1 MSQKNEKKSSRRKY
15 HIVTSLKIDVIE
27 KYYYI
32 QKKNLTENN
41 NSNNNWKSSKLS
53 KSVTENMGVADTM
66 RFGGGMRTLMT
77 WMKSK
82 ARWQGKTETV
92 KKGI

>member
-1 MSQKNEKKSSRRKY
+1 MSQKNEKKSPRRKY

-32 QKKNLTENN
+32 RKKNLTENN

-53 KSVTENMGVADTM
+53 KSVTENMGVSLTDASRHNEIWWWNENVDD
-66 RFGGGMRTLMT
+66 LNE
-77 WMKSK
+77 K
-82 ARWQGKTETV
+82 
-92 KKGI
+92 